1 MKREKLTV
9 AKRKITGK
17 KVKQLRRDGIL
28 PANIYGKDFKSVS
41 VQVPLKDFEKVYKE
55 AGETGVVD
63 LELDTKTIPVL
74 IHNVDTDYLN
84 NPLHAEFY
92 KVNLSEKVKTMVPV
106 LVIGEPKAVADNT
119 GLLMN
124 ITTEVE
130 VEALPTD
137 LPENIEINVE
147 SLANVGDHITV
158 GDVKAPAGVTIIT
171 DPGQV
176 IVKIDE
182 LVSKEAQEQAE
193 AEAAAAQEAKAE
205 AGEEAKPEGEAE
217 GAVPT
222 EGEQEKPSS
231 TEASKGKEEKSGSSS
246 GGKEKPQ
253 AENK

>member
-9 AKRKITGK
+9 TKRKITGK

-28 PANIYGKDFKSVS
+28 PANVYGKDFKSVS
-41 VQVPLKDFEKVYKE
+41 VQVPLKDFEKVYKD

-63 LELDTKTIPVL
+63 LDLEGKAIPVL
-74 IHNVDTDYLN
+74 IHNVDTDYLSN
-84 NPLHAEFY
+84 VLHAEFY

-106 LVIGEPKAVADNT
+106 LVTGEPKAVADNT

-137 LPENIEINVE
+137 LPENLEINVE
-147 SLANVGDHITV
+147 GLANVGDQITV
-158 GDVKAPAGVTIIT
+158 GDVKAPEGVTIIT

-182 LVSKEAQEQAE
+182 LVSKEAQEQAAE
-193 AEAAAAQEAKAE
+193 EEAAAEAASTE
-205 AGEEAKPEGEAE
+205 GTEGEAP
-217 GAVPT
+217 A
-222 EGEQEKPSS
+222 EGEKQAEGGEK
-231 TEASKGKEEKSGSSS
+231 KEESGEK
-246 GGKEKPQ
+246 KEEPQ
-253 AENK
+253 AESK

>member
-9 AKRKITGK
+9 TKRKITGK

-63 LELDTKTIPVL
+63 IEIESKTIPVL
-74 IHNVDTDYLN
+74 IHSVAEDYLGN
-84 NPLHAEFY
+84 LLHADFY

-106 LVIGEPKAVADNT
+106 LVVGEPKVVADNT

-124 ITTEVE
+124 ITTEIE

-147 SLANVGDHITV
+147 GLANVGDQVTV
-158 GDVKAPAGVTIIT
+158 ADVKAPTGVKIIT

-182 LVSKEAQEQAE
+182 LVSKEAQEQASE
-193 AEAAAAQEAKAE
+193 EAAAAEEAKAE
-205 AGEEAKPEGEAE
+205 AGEEAAPAEGE
-217 GAVPT
+217 
-222 EGEQEKPSS
+222 KP
-231 TEASKGKEEKSGSSS
+231 KEEPTDK
-246 GGKEKPQ
+246 KEEPQ
-253 AENK
+253 TESK

>member
-9 AKRKITGK
+9 TKRKITGK

-63 LELDTKTIPVL
+63 IDLDTKTIPVL
-74 IHNVDTDYLN
+74 IHSVHEDYLGN
-84 NPLHAEFY
+84 LLHADFY

-106 LVIGEPKAVADNT
+106 LVIGEPKAVADNI

-147 SLANVGDHITV
+147 GLANVGDQVTV
-158 GDVKAPAGVTIIT
+158 ADIKAPTGITIIT

-182 LVSKEAQEQAE
+182 LVSKEAQEQASE
-193 AEAAAAQEAKAE
+193 EAAAAEEAKIE
-205 AGEEAKPEGEAE
+205 AGEEAKPEGEAQ
-217 GAVPT
+217 A
-222 EGEQEKPSS
+222 EGEKTEVPSEEKKEQP
-231 TEASKGKEEKSGSSS
+231 KPEEKS
-246 GGKEKPQ
+246 
-253 AENK
+253 

>member
-9 AKRKITGK
+9 TKRKITGK

-41 VQVPLKDFEKVYKE
+41 VQVPIKDFEKIYKE

-63 LELDTKTIPVL
+63 IEIESKTIPVL
-74 IHNVDTDYLN
+74 IHSVHEDYLGN
-84 NPLHAEFY
+84 LLHADFY

-106 LVIGEPKAVADNT
+106 LVTGEPKAVTDNT

-137 LPENIEINVE
+137 LPENIEINVG
-147 SLANVGDHITV
+147 SLENVGDQITV
-158 GDVKAPAGVTIIT
+158 ADVKAPAGVTIIT
-171 DPGQV
+171 DPGQL

-193 AEAAAAQEAKAE
+193 AEAAAAEEAKAE
-205 AGEEAKPEGEAE
+205 TGEETKPEGET
-217 GAVPT
+217 PS
-222 EGEQEKPSS
+222 EGEKKEPSS
-231 TEASKGKEEKSGSSS
+231 AKAPEGEEKKEE
-246 GGKEKPQ
+246 PQ